1 MLRLGSIFGK
11 PKTMGELQRIGLVE
25 VCGGYK
31 ALTQWRLTAK
41 GAALAS
47 SLAVV
52 LALAGCAQPPAS
64 PVELVRPGYAPAYP
78 PYDPPDERAEA
89 ASKLCRPMPPGVG
102 R

>member
-1 MLRLGSIFGK
+1 MGGVGVRSGDSALGRTTPLCKPTPCVRNTLR
-11 PKTMGELQRIGLVE
+11 
-25 VCGGYK
+25 
-31 ALTQWRLTAK
+31 LTQWRLTAK

-52 LALAGCAQPPAS
+52 LALAGCAQLPAS

-78 PYDPPDERAEA
+78 TYDPPDERAEA
-89 ASKLCRPMPPGVG
+89 ASKLCRPMPPGV